1 MVKAAIAPAAE
12 KVSARDRL
20 LAASDELFY
29 NEGIHTVGIDR
40 VIAKAG
46 VAKGSLYYIFGGK
59 DQLIEAYLFN
69 RHQAWM
75 QTIQEGLDAVEDPRE
90 KILAVFDQLGILF
103 SKPDFRG
110 CAFTNAAAEAMPGSP
125 EDLAAAKFRTWI
137 HDLFQ
142 GLATSAGATDART
155 ISDQLVVLYDGA
167 NTTAQ
172 MDKTA
177 APAAT
182 AKKLAQ
188 LVIGANSFSSPI
200 SA

>member
-1 MVKAAIAPAAE
+1 MAKSSAE
-12 KVSARDRL
+12 SSDAKLSARNRL

-75 QTIQEGLDAVEDPRE
+75 ETVQSGIDAVDDPRE
-90 KILAVFDQLGILF
+90 KILAVFDQLGVLF

-110 CAFTNAAAEAMPGSP
+110 CAFTNAAAEAQPGSA
-125 EDLAAAKFRTWI
+125 EDLAVAKFREWI
-137 HDLFQ
+137 HQLFGQ
-142 GLATSAGATDART
+142 LATAAGAVEPQELA
-155 ISDQLVVLYDGA
+155 DQMVVLYDGA

-172 MDKTA
+172 MDKSP

-182 AKKLAQ
+182 AKSMAR
-188 LVIGANSFSSPI
+188 LVIGASEFAEP
-200 SA
+200 AFT